1 VPKINRYDLCRSA
14 LLNGAGQG
22 IAVSADNL
30 WLVIKQGAVEV
41 AHGVWA
47 VSMVLAINMLHSSP
61 LACCW

>member
-14 LLNGAGQG
+14 VLNGAGQG

-41 AHGVWA
+41 AHGAWA
-47 VSMVLAINMLHSSP
+47 VSLVAINILLSGS